1 MPAAD
6 GRGLA
11 VGVDVRHHI
20 VAHLALALLGHGVVD
35 VGDVRFQLRDLPGG
49 DGQPQLVLRAGE
61 RHPEPDATSESAY
74 PAENRCSIYGDA

>member
-6 GRGLA
+6 GAPFA

-20 VAHLALALLGHGVVD
+20 VAHLALALLGHGVVN
-35 VGDVRFQLRDLPGG
+35 VGDVRFQLRDLLGG

-61 RHPEPDATSESAY
+61 RVHS
-74 PAENRCSIYGDA
+74 RRHV